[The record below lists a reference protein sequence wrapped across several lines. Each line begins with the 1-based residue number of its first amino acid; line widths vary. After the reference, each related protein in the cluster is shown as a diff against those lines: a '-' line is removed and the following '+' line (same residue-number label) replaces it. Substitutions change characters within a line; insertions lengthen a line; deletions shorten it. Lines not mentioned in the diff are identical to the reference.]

1 VVARYVFESPGV
13 GLFCRLGDAQSLTCD
28 CVVTY
33 RSAVDDEVFR
43 GLADPSRRTLL
54 DRLFERDGQ
63 TTGELEAALPEMTR
77 FGVMKHLRVLEG
89 ANLVTSRKVGR
100 ERHHYLNPVP
110 IRRIHDRWLDR
121 YAIRAAD
128 LLSDLK
134 TLLETEPMT
143 SPDSAAPETAAA
155 TTEAAPRHVFATF
168 IRATPEAI
176 WRALTESDFTTR
188 YWYGSTVH
196 SDWTAGAPWEL
207 RTAQGK
213 LGITGEVLVAE
224 PPSRLVVTYKQAWGG
239 VDEPPSRV
247 TFEIEAAGPGVQKL
261 TLVHETE
268 PGTSTQIAD
277 VAAGWP
283 FIIAGLKTLLETGE
297 PLAAG

>member
-1 VVARYVFESPGV
+1 M
-13 GLFCRLGDAQSLTCD
+13 
-28 CVVTY
+28 
-33 RSAVDDEVFR
+33 DDEVFR
-43 GLADPSRRTLL
+43 ALADPSRRTLL

-63 TTGELEAALPEMTR
+63 TLGELEAALPEMTR

-128 LLSDLK
+128 LLTDLK
-134 TLLETEPMT
+134 TLLEIDPMT
-143 SPDSAAPETAAA
+143 SPDTATTASTAAQ
-155 TTEAAPRHVFATF
+155 AAPRHVFSTF

-196 SDWTAGAPWEL
+196 SDWAEGSPWEL
-207 RTAQGK
+207 HTAGGQV
-213 LGITGEVLVAE
+213 GITGDVLEAVA
-224 PPSRLVVTYKQAWGG
+224 PSRLVVTYRQAWGG
-239 VDEPPSRV
+239 VDEAPSRV
-247 TFEIEAAGPGVQKL
+247 TFEIEGAGPGVQKL
-261 TLVHETE
+261 TVVHETE
-268 PGTSTQIAD
+268 PGTTTQIAD

-297 PLAAG
+297 PLSAG

>member
-1 VVARYVFESPGV
+1 M
-13 GLFCRLGDAQSLTCD
+13 
-28 CVVTY
+28 
-33 RSAVDDEVFR
+33 DDEVFR
-43 GLADPSRRTLL
+43 ALADPSRRTLL

-63 TTGELEAALPEMTR
+63 TLGDLETALPAMTR
-77 FGVMKHLRVLEG
+77 FGVMKHLRVLEA

-110 IRRIHDRWLDR
+110 IRVIHDRWLDR

-128 LLSDLK
+128 LLIDLK
-134 TLLETEPMT
+134 TLLEIDPMT
-143 SPDSAAPETAAA
+143 SPDITTTAA
-155 TTEAAPRHVFATF
+155 EAAPRHVFATF

-188 YWYGSTVH
+188 YWYGSTIH

-207 RTAQGK
+207 RTSGGQV
-213 LGITGEVLVAE
+213 GITGEVLEADA
-224 PPSRLVVTYKQAWGG
+224 PRRLVVTYKQAWGG
-239 VDEPPSRV
+239 GDEPPSRV
-247 TFEIEAAGPGVQKL
+247 TFEVDDAGPGVQKL
-261 TLVHETE
+261 TVVHETE
-268 PGTSTQIAD
+268 PGSPTRIAD

-297 PLAAG
+297 PLSSAG

>member
-1 VVARYVFESPGV
+1 M
-13 GLFCRLGDAQSLTCD
+13 
-28 CVVTY
+28 
-33 RSAVDDEVFR
+33 DDEVFR
-43 GLADPSRRTLL
+43 ALADPSRRTLL

-63 TTGELEAALPEMTR
+63 ALGELETALPEMTR

-110 IRRIHDRWLDR
+110 IRGIHDRWLDR

-128 LLSDLK
+128 LLTDLK
-134 TLLETEPMT
+134 TILEIDPMT
-143 SPDSAAPETAAA
+143 SPDTAATA
-155 TTEAAPRHVFATF
+155 AEAALTAPRHVFATF
-168 IRATPEAI
+168 IRATPDAI
-176 WRALTESDFTTR
+176 WHALTESDFTTR

-207 RTAQGK
+207 RTSGGQ
-213 LGITGEVLVAE
+213 LGITGEVLEADA
-224 PPSRLVVTYKQAWGG
+224 PNRLIVTYKQAWGG
-239 VDEPPSRV
+239 GDEPPSRV
-247 TFEIEAAGPGVQKL
+247 TFEIEGAGPGVQKL
-261 TLVHETE
+261 TVVHETE
-268 PGTSTQIAD
+268 PGTTTQIAD

-297 PLAAG
+297 PLVAS

>member
-1 VVARYVFESPGV
+1 M
-13 GLFCRLGDAQSLTCD
+13 
-28 CVVTY
+28 
-33 RSAVDDEVFR
+33 DDEVFR
-43 GLADPSRRTLL
+43 ALADPSRRTLL

-63 TTGELEAALPEMTR
+63 TLGELETALPKMTR
-77 FGVMKHLRVLEG
+77 FGVMKHLRVLENS
-89 ANLVTSRKVGR
+89 NLVTSRKVGR

-128 LLSDLK
+128 LLTDFK
-134 TLLETEPMT
+134 TMLEIDPMT
-143 SPDSAAPETAAA
+143 SPDTAAA
-155 TTEAAPRHVFATF
+155 TERVAPRHVFSTF
-168 IRATPEAI
+168 IRTTPEAI

-196 SDWTAGAPWEL
+196 SDWTVGAPWEL
-207 RTAQGK
+207 HTAQGQ
-213 LGITGEVLVAE
+213 LGITGEVLE
-224 PPSRLVVTYKQAWGG
+224 SDPPNRLVVTYRQAWGG

-247 TFEIEAAGPGVQKL
+247 TFEVEGAGPGIQKL
-261 TLVHETE
+261 SVIHETE
-268 PGTSTQIAD
+268 PGTKTQIAE

-297 PLAAG
+297 PLQAG

>member
-1 VVARYVFESPGV
+1 M
-13 GLFCRLGDAQSLTCD
+13 
-28 CVVTY
+28 
-33 RSAVDDEVFR
+33 DDEVFR
-43 GLADPSRRTLL
+43 ALADPSRRTLL

-63 TTGELEAALPEMTR
+63 TLGELEEVLPAMTR

-128 LLSDLK
+128 LLTDLK
-134 TLLETEPMT
+134 TILEIDPMT
-143 SPDSAAPETAAA
+143 SPDTLATAAE
-155 TTEAAPRHVFATF
+155 TAPRHVFATF

-196 SDWTAGAPWEL
+196 SDWAEGSPWEL
-207 RTAQGK
+207 RTSGGQV
-213 LGITGEVLVAE
+213 GITGEVLEAD
-224 PPSRLVVTYKQAWGG
+224 PPSRLVVTYRQAWGG
-239 VDEPPSRV
+239 VDEAPSRV
-247 TFEIEAAGPGVQKL
+247 SFEIEGAGPGVQKL
-261 TLVHETE
+261 SVIHETE
-268 PGTSTQIAD
+268 PGSTTQIAD

-297 PLAAG
+297 PLNAA

>member
-1 VVARYVFESPGV
+1 
-13 GLFCRLGDAQSLTCD
+13 
-28 CVVTY
+28 
-33 RSAVDDEVFR
+33 VDDEVFR
-43 GLADPSRRTLL
+43 ALADPSRRTLL

-63 TTGELEAALPEMTR
+63 TLGDLETALPAMTR

-89 ANLVTSRKVGR
+89 ASLVTSRKVGR

-110 IRRIHDRWLDR
+110 IRRVHDRWLDR

-128 LLSDLK
+128 LLADLK
-134 TLLETEPMT
+134 TTLEIDTMT
-143 SPDSAAPETAAA
+143 SPDTASPAA
-155 TTEAAPRHVFATF
+155 TGVEAAPRHVFVTF

-207 RTAQGK
+207 RTSGGQV
-213 LGITGEVLVAE
+213 GITGEVLEAN

-247 TFEIEAAGPGVQKL
+247 TFEIEGAGPGVQKL
-261 TLVHETE
+261 TVVHETE
-268 PGTSTQIAD
+268 PGSSTRIAD

-297 PLAAG
+297 PLVAS

>member
-1 VVARYVFESPGV
+1 MTVESHIVRG
-13 GLFCRLGDAQSLTCD
+13 
-28 CVVTY
+28 
-33 RSAVDDEVFR
+33 VDDEVFR
-43 GLADPSRRTLL
+43 ALADPSRRTLL

-63 TTGELEAALPEMTR
+63 TTGELEAVLPAMTR

-128 LLSDLK
+128 LLIDLK
-134 TLLETEPMT
+134 TTLEIDPMT
-143 SPDSAAPETAAA
+143 SPDSAAPA
-155 TTEAAPRHVFATF
+155 TTAGTLPAAVPRHVFATF

-207 RTAQGK
+207 RTAQGQV
-213 LGITGEVLVAE
+213 GITGEVLEAD
-224 PPSRLVVTYKQAWGG
+224 PSRRLVVTYAQAWGG
-239 VDEPPSRV
+239 VDEAPSRV
-247 TFEIEAAGPGVQKL
+247 TFEIEGAGPGVQKL
-261 TLVHETE
+261 TVVHETQ
-268 PGTSTQIAD
+268 PGATTQIAD

-283 FIIAGLKTLLETGE
+283 FIIAGLKTLLETGR
-297 PLAAG
+297 PLSDG

>member
-1 VVARYVFESPGV
+1 M
-13 GLFCRLGDAQSLTCD
+13 
-28 CVVTY
+28 
-33 RSAVDDEVFR
+33 FR
-43 GLADPSRRTLL
+43 ALADPSRRTLL

-63 TTGELEAALPEMTR
+63 TLGELEAALPEMTR
-77 FGVMKHLRVLEG
+77 FGVMKHVRVLEA

-110 IRRIHDRWLDR
+110 IRHIHDRWLDR
-121 YAIRAAD
+121 YTIRAAD
-128 LLSDLK
+128 LLNDFK
-134 TLLETEPMT
+134 TLLEIDPMT
-143 SPDSAAPETAAA
+143 SPDSTPASAASG
-155 TTEAAPRHVFATF
+155 EAAPRHVFATF

-176 WRALTESDFTTR
+176 WRALTDSDFTTR

-196 SDWTAGAPWEL
+196 SDWTVGAPWEL
-207 RTAQGK
+207 RTAQGQ
-213 LGITGEVLVAE
+213 LGITGEVLEAD
-224 PPSRLVVTYKQAWGG
+224 PPRRLVVTYRQGWGS

-261 TLVHETE
+261 SVIHETE
-268 PGTSTQIAD
+268 PGTTTRIAD

-297 PLAAG
+297 PLSAG